1 VLIDPM
7 IEDTVRRAV
16 TRTSAGAFLTLPPA
30 AARDVVSALKRAVME
45 ARATQPQA
53 ILLTQPDI
61 RRFVRKLVENDLP
74 DATVV
79 SFAEL
84 LPEVTLRPL
93 ARANLAGI
101 G

>member
-1 VLIDPM
+1 M
-7 IEDTVRRAV
+7 
-16 TRTSAGAFLTLPPA
+16 F
-30 AARDVVSALKRAVME
+30 
-45 ARATQPQA
+45 
-53 ILLTQPDI
+53 LTQPDI
-61 RRFVRKLVENDLP
+61 RRFVRKLVESELP